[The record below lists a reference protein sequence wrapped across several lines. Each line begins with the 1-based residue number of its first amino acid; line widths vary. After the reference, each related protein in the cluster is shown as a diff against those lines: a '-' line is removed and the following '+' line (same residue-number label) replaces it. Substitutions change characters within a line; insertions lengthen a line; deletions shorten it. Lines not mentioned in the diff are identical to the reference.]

1 MRSCQGKGKEKKKK
15 KIKNKTKEV
24 KERKG
29 RGRIHIAKLTHEER
43 DKQKGVGGR
52 EKEGKIQNFQVAEL
66 SRFLL
71 IIPVL

>member
-1 MRSCQGKGKEKKKK
+1 MNEVLSRERKGKEKK

-24 KERKG
+24 KERKGKG

-66 SRFLL
+66 SRFC
-71 IIPVL
+71 